1 MGNSAGGRH
10 PAPIP
15 CFRTYSGCLLR
26 SCPGE
31 LAGVHGRGRLG
42 GGSGEAAPA
51 SGFLQTPGD
60 PCYCAGYFLLGE
72 DMLPM
77 LGPRSPTPHAGGQG
91 ALLGSMELRRI
102 TGRHWRLARDW

>member
-1 MGNSAGGRH
+1 MA
-10 PAPIP
+10 
-15 CFRTYSGCLLR
+15 
-26 SCPGE
+26 
-31 LAGVHGRGRLG
+31 G

-102 TGRHWRLARDW
+102 TGRHWRLAREIGRAHV